1 MIKAVDFLFDE
12 GKKFL
17 EDRRKRKESGKSP
30 DENGIKDVN
39 PNEKD
44 IAVSPKENLILSKED
59 AKKEKI
65 YESLWIKSEEKV
77 KHLSL
82 C

>member
-30 DENGIKDVN
+30 DEKGIKDVN

-65 YESLWIKSEEKV
+65 NESLWIKS
-77 KHLSL
+77 
-82 C
+82 